1 MANQSVTNEKLS
13 ITAPYILN
21 ILFLLQIGRS
31 SSSSINYKKTIKKT
45 EKNWDMTHQ
54 SGNKLR
60 EKKSINFF
68 DR

>member
-45 EKNWDMTHQ
+45 EKN
-54 SGNKLR
+54 
-60 EKKSINFF
+60 
-68 DR
+68 